1 MYLRNGRYKTV
12 IVSISMPLDML
23 QKIED
28 IAIKKNSKRSET
40 VQWLIRLAFA
50 YLKLLKE
57 QEKGDENNENR

>member
-1 MYLRNGRYKTV
+1 
-12 IVSISMPLDML
+12 MPLDML